1 MNLITRIKNAITV
14 FREGLPTVDLD
25 DDAWSRITGDASRDL
40 SPYLH
45 ERAQQIAYFLFERN
59 PMAKRMINM
68 TSEYIIS
75 EGVKTEAE
83 DTELQEFLDDF
94 QTLNDLETRWEDYS
108 KELGLWGEQ
117 CFQAFV
123 NQTNGRIRLG
133 YHDPGTIKDVVL
145 NKQNVL
151 QIDKIVLRGNPERTL
166 APVTKLD
173 LGQSEGVN
181 GSFYIGDT
189 FFFKVNSVIK
199 ASRGRSDI
207 FAAAD
212 FFDLVSQFVFSRGE
226 RSIFG
231 NAFFWD
237 CKVEGA
243 QQPEIDAL
251 AKKVGVPRP
260 GSTRFHNE
268 KTSWSAVTPD
278 LKAHD
283 ASYDAKLL
291 KNYCLGSQGFPE
303 HFFGSA
309 EDVNKAVASEMHEP
323 VVKMLTRR
331 QLVIKGAWKKIHD
344 FAIDKG
350 IAYGS
355 LRPNINRKYDLYFP
369 ELSAADM
376 QKTGLTMLYLAQSL
390 AMAEKRGWID
400 GKKAAKVYCGV
411 ASTFGPNVEP
421 EENPKPLP
429 EEKPQKDLKP
439 PKVQVV
445 K

>member
-1 MNLITRIKNAITV
+1 MNFIARIKNAISA
-14 FREGLPTVDLD
+14 FKEGVVSVDVD
-25 DDAWSRITGDASRDL
+25 DNLWSSLTGNAEYDL
-40 SPYLH
+40 SPFLH
-45 ERAQQIAYFLFERN
+45 SRAQDICYFLFERN
-59 PMAKRMINM
+59 PMAKRMVNM
-68 TSEYIIS
+68 VAEYVIS
-75 EGVKTEAE
+75 EGVRLKAE
-83 DTELQEFLDDF
+83 DKELQDFLDDF
-94 QTLNDLETRWEDYS
+94 QKLNDLENRYEDYC

-117 CFQAFV
+117 CLQAFV
-123 NQTNGRIRLG
+123 NQTNGRTRLG

-145 NKQNVL
+145 NGQNVL
-151 QIDKIVLRGNPERTL
+151 QIDKIVLHGNPERTL
-166 APVTKLD
+166 APVVHLD

-181 GSFYIGDT
+181 GSFYVGDT

-199 ASRGRSDI
+199 SSRGRSDL

-212 FFDLVSQFVFSRGE
+212 FFDLVSQFVMSRGE
-226 RSIFG
+226 RSLFG
-231 NAFFWD
+231 NAWMWD
-237 CKVEGA
+237 ITVQNA
-243 QQPEIDAL
+243 SQAEIEAL
-251 AKKVGVPRP
+251 SKKMGVPQP
-260 GSTRFHNE
+260 GSCRFHNE
-268 KTSWSAVTPD
+268 KMEWKAVAPD

-331 QLVIKGAWKKIHD
+331 QNIIKGAWIKIHD

-350 IAYGS
+350 IAFGS

-376 QKTGLTMLYLAQSL
+376 QKAGLTMLYLAQSL
-390 AMAEKRGWID
+390 AMAEKRGWISAE
-400 GKKAAKVYCGV
+400 KAAAVYCGV

-429 EEKPQKDLKP
+429 DEKQPKDEKP